1 VNSLTGYLIDNPIFA
16 VSFIFSRIPFWV
28 LYFAFALGYMDGL
41 SAVLAAVVILFAKG
55 YVNQEVCAGNS
66 AGAFFSTALLG
77 PLKLLLGL
85 ILFVLLYPLLIV
97 FLSAAPLLDQFL
109 MLALIGCGVVF
120 WLLKRRESFGK
131 STFGLSSLPQ
141 PRSFGLRLIV
151 VFFWVYVIF
160 GGDFAAYTTIAM
172 IVILLLEMYIFTK
185 KYEGII

>member
-1 VNSLTGYLIDNPIFA
+1 
-16 VSFIFSRIPFWV
+16 
-28 LYFAFALGYMDGL
+28 
-41 SAVLAAVVILFAKG
+41 
-55 YVNQEVCAGNS
+55 
-66 AGAFFSTALLG
+66 
-77 PLKLLLGL
+77 
-85 ILFVLLYPLLIV
+85 
-97 FLSAAPLLDQFL
+97 